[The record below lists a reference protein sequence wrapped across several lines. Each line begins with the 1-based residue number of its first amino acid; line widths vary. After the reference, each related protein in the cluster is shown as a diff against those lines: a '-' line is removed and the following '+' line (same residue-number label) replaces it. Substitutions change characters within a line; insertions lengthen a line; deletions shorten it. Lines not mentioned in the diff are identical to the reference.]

1 MAKLLLSI
9 ICTILLFGA
18 CGNDDSQQISPPLS
32 AADSARLALD
42 SALSA
47 IRDSSY
53 TNSEYYTNTGMAS
66 YYANRFQGRKTSS
79 GVPYDS
85 AAFTAAHRWL
95 PFGTVVAVTNPAN
108 DKTILV
114 RINDRGPHN
123 RKRIIDLSQSA
134 AKALGIYKKGVAR
147 VKIEAQTEKKPPR
160 VK

>member
-1 MAKLLLSI
+1 MAKLLLSV

-18 CGNDDSQQISPPLS
+18 CRKDSPEQATIQLSP
-32 AADSARLALD
+32 ADSARLALD

-66 YYANRFQGRKTSS
+66 YYADRFQGRKTSS
-79 GVPYDS
+79 GEPYDT

-95 PFGTVVAVTNPAN
+95 PFGTTVAVTNPAN

-123 RKRIIDLSQSA
+123 RKRIIDLSKSA
-134 AKALGIYKKGVAR
+134 AKALGTYKKGVAR